1 MKQLSAIFVALAL
14 GTTSIACAKQ
24 EEKPKQP
31 VAAEKAAAPAKSD
44 AAATPEK
51 KEPEVKRVCITIKD
65 SKTGK
70 DVEKCRNMKI
80 REKYEGTAI
89 PEGKKK

>member
-1 MKQLSAIFVALAL
+1 MKQLQAIFLALAL
-14 GTTSIACAKQ
+14 GTSAAACAKQ

-31 VAAEKAAAPAKSD
+31 VAAEKVEKAPAAKD
-44 AAATPEK
+44 TEK

>member
-1 MKQLSAIFVALAL
+1 MKQLQAIFLALAL
-14 GTTSIACAKQ
+14 GVTASACAKQ

-31 VAAEKAAAPAKSD
+31 VVAEKAVPTPAAKSD
-44 AAATPEK
+44 EK
-51 KEPEVKRVCITIKD
+51 KVPEVKRVCITIKD

-70 DVEKCRNMKI
+70 DVERCRNMKI

-89 PEGKKK
+89 PDGKKK